1 MFNYLSEGIE
11 NRSGSHSDEDIRK
24 LIIEIATNDGF
35 LNIGCS
41 LSIFIMK
48 SNAIENMWQDQND
61 SKKQHDGKVTI
72 HLKENRNML
81 ARRIKRETHGVCI
94 RMKTFL
100 RCVLTKPATSP
111 PFKVL
116 IQAIPGTVAI

>member
-72 HLKENRNML
+72 HEACN
-81 ARRIKRETHGVCI
+81 
-94 RMKTFL
+94 F
-100 RCVLTKPATSP
+100 ATVQSINP
-111 PFKVL
+111 GHTGNGSNL
-116 IQAIPGTVAI
+116 ISSCQRLNTSDWDRPQNCPKAQ